1 MAEIT
6 INNEN
11 FEETIKSNKLILIDF
26 YANWCGPCKMLA
38 PILAEIADEYSDK
51 LAIGKVNVDENM
63 ELAQKF
69 YVEGIPMAVI
79 FKDGVNVD
87 EFVGFKDKDE
97 IVEILKKYW

>member
-1 MAEIT
+1 MEIIHLENQNFDDL
-6 INNEN
+6 INSED
-11 FEETIKSNKLILIDF
+11 KVLVDF

-38 PILAEIADEYSDK
+38 PILAEIAEEYSDK

-87 EFVGFKDKDE
+87 EFVGFKDKNE